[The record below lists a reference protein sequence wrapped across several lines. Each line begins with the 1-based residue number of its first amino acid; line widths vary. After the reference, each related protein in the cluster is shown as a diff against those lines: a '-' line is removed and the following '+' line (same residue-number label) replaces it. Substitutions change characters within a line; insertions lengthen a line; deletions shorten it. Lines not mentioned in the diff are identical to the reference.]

1 MNQTFQSIR
10 VGLFFIL
17 GLVLIYTVY
26 AVIGSGQ
33 LGKDDG
39 YAVIA
44 EFDNV
49 RTLTAGADVRMAG
62 VRIGE
67 VAATELADGRGRVTL
82 RIEESVRIPADS
94 VATITMASL
103 LGQNY
108 ISVSYGTS
116 GDSLADG
123 ASIASEAGADIGEIL
138 GQIQQLGEKL
148 NTMADGLSGLG
159 GEGLGELVGNLNAL
173 VTDNRGRFDTI
184 LQNLETLS
192 IKLNQAEGTLGK
204 LINEDG
210 LYNEVMTLVG
220 DLRSASQD
228 METALGGARDII
240 AKVQAGEGTLGKLLV
255 DDSIAN
261 ELELTMANLRSFSD
275 KLNSG
280 EGTLGKLVSDDT
292 LYRELRSMLNKAD
305 QALDS
310 MGDSGPITAVGA
322 VSGALF

>member
-10 VGLFFIL
+10 VGLFFVL

-33 LGKDDG
+33 LGKDEG
-39 YAVIA
+39 YRVVA

-67 VAATELADGRGRVTL
+67 VAATELAEGRGRVTL
-82 RIEESVRIPADS
+82 RIEDSVRIPADS

-108 ISVSYGTS
+108 ISISYGSSSDALTDGS
-116 GDSLADG
+116 EITAD
-123 ASIASEAGADIGEIL
+123 AGADIGEIL
-138 GQIQQLGEKL
+138 AQVQQMGEKL
-148 NTMADGLSGLG
+148 NKMADGFSGFG
-159 GEGLGELVGNLNAL
+159 GEGLGELVTNLNAL
-173 VTDNRGRFDTI
+173 VSDNRGRFDTI
-184 LQNLETLS
+184 MTNMEALS
-192 IKLNQAEGTLGK
+192 IKLNTADGTLGK

-210 LYNEVMTLVG
+210 LYTEALTLVSE
-220 DLRSASQD
+220 LRSASKD
-228 METALGGARDII
+228 MEQALGGAREII
-240 AKVQAGEGTLGKLLV
+240 AKVQSGEGTLGKLLV

-261 ELELTMANLRSFSD
+261 ELEATMANLRSFSD
-275 KLNSG
+275 KLANG
-280 EGTLGKLVSDDT
+280 EGTLGKLVTDET
-292 LYRELRSMLNKAD
+292 LYRDLRSMLNKAD